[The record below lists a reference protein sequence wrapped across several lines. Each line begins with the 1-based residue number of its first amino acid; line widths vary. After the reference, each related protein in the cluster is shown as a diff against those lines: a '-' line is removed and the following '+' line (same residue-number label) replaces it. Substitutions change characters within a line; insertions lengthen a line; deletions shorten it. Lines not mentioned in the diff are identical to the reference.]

1 MNTKMDQRGGGG
13 ELSKTR
19 SRKFGRAKTH
29 TARQTLGCYGEM
41 VSVEG
46 RQGIFTVLPRA
57 LTPTTPRHHVKVM
70 LWDQKPS
77 LEHRG
82 VCRVEERGCWTGSR
96 VNHNSRC
103 Y

>member
-1 MNTKMDQRGGGG
+1 MGVSHLKH
-13 ELSKTR
+13 

-41 VSVEG
+41 VSGEG
-46 RQGIFTVLPRA
+46 RQGIFMVLPRA
-57 LTPTTPRHHVKVM
+57 LTPTTPRRHVKVM

-82 VCRVEERGCWTGSR
+82 VEYAESGS
-96 VNHNSRC
+96 VDAGQAVG
-103 Y
+103 